1 MAAEDIMYLRTSA
14 VWHII
19 VAVNEVFSIYMVFI
33 CSVPILI
40 AHSHTH
46 YNPNDHF
53 VLFYLS
59 CLYLQHLKFVILSKI
74 NAHESL
80 QLLSV
85 LYFFFPEN
93 LSFLS
98 WEHKSKS
105 ITTKALKIILRSEIL
120 GSPPMDGGYTNDGW
134 VLIGWELGLPF
145 KSTPFLKGLFLF
157 TNLKDFKSFWIRFY
171 SLFQIW
177 WVSGK
182 IWGSLLL
189 SFFFSLL
196 YDHLWIL

>member
-1 MAAEDIMYLRTSA
+1 MMMYIESTIINVVDNQFFSGWMAVFKAGCRTKCVVWQSTITALEKNDRHLFLTLSLPTPLWSLIQSQGFLFNFIKGINDFVAAENIMYLRTSA

-85 LYFFFPEN
+85 LYFFFSLRISAFFPGNTN
-93 LSFLS
+93 LSL
-98 WEHKSKS
+98 
-105 ITTKALKIILRSEIL
+105 
-120 GSPPMDGGYTNDGW
+120 SPPKPW
-134 VLIGWELGLPF
+134 
-145 KSTPFLKGLFLF
+145 
-157 TNLKDFKSFWIRFY
+157 KSF
-171 SLFQIW
+171 
-177 WVSGK
+177 
-182 IWGSLLL
+182 
-189 SFFFSLL
+189 
-196 YDHLWIL
+196 